1 MVRVDCDN
9 TIHMTRGNSAYFEI
23 GAFLP
28 DKTQYTPS
36 STDKVVFTAKAG
48 YEDKHA
54 IIRKEI
60 PVDTMLLELETEDTA
75 YLDFGVYV
83 YDIYL
88 QTLDGSKD
96 TFIREAKLVI
106 ERNVG

>member
-23 GAFLP
+23 EAFLP

-36 STDKVVFTAKAG
+36 STDKIVFTVKVK

-54 IIRKEI
+54 VIRKEI
-60 PVDTMLLELETEDTA
+60 PTDSMLLTLEPDDTSV
-75 YLDFGVYV
+75 LDTGVYV

-96 TFIREAKLVI
+96 TFIREAKLVL